1 MLLRY
6 LQNYFKIGLEVGA
19 SVYMD
24 TELMVKFKMPIQAY
38 MEENY
43 TSEISEVQ
51 NQLDLTTHF

>member
-1 MLLRY
+1 
-6 LQNYFKIGLEVGA
+6 
-19 SVYMD
+19 MD

-38 MEENY
+38 MEKNY